1 MNNFV
6 EEKPDNH
13 EKIGTTIV
21 GYFLYVYGFV
31 STIRKLCGVKS

>member
-13 EKIGTTIV
+13 EKIGTTINNGV
-21 GYFLYVYGFV
+21 LFV
-31 STIRKLCGVKS
+31 CPTAL